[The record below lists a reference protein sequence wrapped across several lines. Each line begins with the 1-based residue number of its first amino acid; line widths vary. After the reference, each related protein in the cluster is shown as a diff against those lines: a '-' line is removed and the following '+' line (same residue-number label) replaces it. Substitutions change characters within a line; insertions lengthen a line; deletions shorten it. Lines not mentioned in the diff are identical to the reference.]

1 MLCSSKIQSIT
12 DKCNAL
18 VLISRRSN
26 TTTIWTTVNTRDN
39 YMIIIIFKISQEWKL
54 EKLEYLHMKEML
66 KFNNSLKC

>member
-1 MLCSSKIQSIT
+1 MVTVI

>member
-1 MLCSSKIQSIT
+1 MVTVI

-54 EKLEYLHMKEML
+54 EKLEYLHMKEMF

>member
-1 MLCSSKIQSIT
+1 MVTVIE
-12 DKCNAL
+12 KCNAL
-18 VLISRRSN
+18 VLISRHSN